1 MGAGEGPIPNGG
13 YQAIVQQHFT
23 VNCMKMKKIGPGSAR
38 PKFYCV
44 DPPLLKIVKLLCTI
58 FLLPLLQD
66 TSEDVLSV
74 FMKIVINFISEDSL
88 FSIHLAD

>member
-1 MGAGEGPIPNGG
+1 
-13 YQAIVQQHFT
+13 
-23 VNCMKMKKIGPGSAR
+23 MKMKKIGPGAAR
-38 PKFYCV
+38 PKFYYA
-44 DPPLLKIVKLLCTI
+44 DLPLLKIVKLLCTI

-74 FMKIVINFISEDSL
+74 FVKIVINFISEDSL